1 MPPLPTN
8 LLNLAQYTPAWRCA
22 AVLNGHRAVLS
33 LEVANGLQQKM
44 KTKGTQRW
52 SSLEQY
58 VRNCRRIWQRVGCR
72 YAPRYTSAV
81 DPRLQELRDSLNW
94 FRDWRRAVY
103 SQPTGVA
110 FPRAARKKQFL
121 SRETYYDLRLT
132 IDSFTEFCEH
142 YLPMLPPGRSLVP
155 SRLSQDPVG
164 AAHLPPMV
172 SAAALLTVPVP
183 ARRAV
188 LQPAADQGRVES
200 VARRAGGA
208 ADRERARTAVR
219 RLQAGERRRARRRQH
234 RSTRG
239 AHAQAP
245 QDKEGLLPRVLTN
258 RTLRLLLTSHRAPFP
273 IRTFVRSV

>member
-164 AAHLPPMV
+164 AAHLPPRV
-172 SAAALLTVPVP
+172 SPSAAHRPRPHAQSGTSTCSGPRAGRISRP
-183 ARRAV
+183 TRRGCCRPRAGSYCSSSAPSGRTAPGSETTTSIYQRSPRSSAARQRRA
-188 LQPAADQGRVES
+188 PTS
-200 VARRAGGA
+200 
-208 ADRERARTAVR
+208 
-219 RLQAGERRRARRRQH
+219 
-234 RSTRG
+234 
-239 AHAQAP
+239 
-245 QDKEGLLPRVLTN
+245 GLN
-258 RTLRLLLTSHRAPFP
+258 
-273 IRTFVRSV
+273 